1 MGVYWPFG
9 LLSQFVNRDRIE
21 GQTGRLR
28 TIPSGV
34 PPELLRHITQGVAFV
49 KAKRLYVALTLVLL
63 ALSLSSVLPGVVVA
77 GPPDPIDES
86 PLPFPS
92 ASVAD
97 NPLAPVKS
105 LAYPLDPTSDIPWVG
120 DTISV
125 TDIQSAFNNARA
137 VENSQLGSAIP
148 MLTLPSQA
156 EWDAKNDGERALW
169 LINRE
174 RIDRS
179 VHPLH
184 GLEANVTSVAQYYA
198 QYLIDNNAWGHEA
211 DGRSP
216 WQRLGDN
223 PVIGACRDSLSVAEN
238 LAVFMTSG
246 TSISLPVEKAIYVWM
261 YEDGSSWGHRHAILW
276 YPYTDNSG
284 TMGKEGFLGIGRANG
299 PYIDWQSKYWPYAE
313 MIVMNVFDPCASW
326 NYGPAPVLGNLPDA
340 LQFTYSIP
348 DQRLLPPSHQV
359 TPLNKGND
367 ETLTWN
373 IAKTGTWFAVSAST
387 GNTPDS
393 LWITPTTFNTGSV
406 ATYSGV
412 VTVTV
417 VDPAGVQGSPHAIDL
432 TLRVVNASFSDVYL
446 PLVVNNY
453 AP

>member
-1 MGVYWPFG
+1 V
-9 LLSQFVNRDRIE
+9 RAE
-21 GQTGRLR
+21 
-28 TIPSGV
+28 
-34 PPELLRHITQGVAFV
+34 
-49 KAKRLYVALTLVLL
+49 RLYVALTLALL
-63 ALSLSSVLPGVVVA
+63 ALSLCSVLPGAVVA
-77 GPPDPIDES
+77 GPPEPIDES
-86 PLPFPS
+86 PLLFPS
-92 ASVAD
+92 ASVTD
-97 NPLAPVKS
+97 NPLVSVEPF
-105 LAYPLDPTSDIPWVG
+105 AYPSDPSSNIGWDSSGLPGVSG
-120 DTISV
+120 
-125 TDIQSAFNNARA
+125 IQAAFNNARA
-137 VENSQLGSAIP
+137 VENSQLGISIP

-174 RIDRS
+174 RIDRG

-211 DGRSP
+211 DGRNP
-216 WQRLGDN
+216 WERLGDN
-223 PVIGACRDSLSVAEN
+223 PAIGACRDSLLVAEN
-238 LAVFMTSG
+238 LAVFMTTG
-246 TSISLPVEKAIYVWM
+246 TTISLPVERAIYMWM
-261 YEDGSSWGHRHAILW
+261 YEDSGSGWGHRHAILW

-284 TMGKEGFLGIGRANG
+284 TIGKEGFLGIGRANG
-299 PYIDWQSKYWPYAE
+299 PYIDWQSRYWNYAE

-340 LQFTYSIP
+340 LQFIYSIP
-348 DQRLLPPSHQV
+348 DHRLLPPSHQV

-367 ETLTWN
+367 ETLIWN

-393 LWITPTTFNTGSV
+393 FWITPTTFNTGSV

-417 VDPAGVQGSPHAIDL
+417 VDPTGVQGSPHAIDL

-446 PLVVNNY
+446 PLIVNNY